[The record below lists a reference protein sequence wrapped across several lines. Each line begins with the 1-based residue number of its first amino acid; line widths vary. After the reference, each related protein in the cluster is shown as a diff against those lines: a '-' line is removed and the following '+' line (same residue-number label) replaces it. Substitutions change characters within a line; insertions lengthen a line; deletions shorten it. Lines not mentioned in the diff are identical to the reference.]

1 MYIFFLVLKN
11 KMDHFRFCQLCR
23 NCKKG
28 SKVFKIM
35 LNYYDEN
42 GKINLNPMER
52 IRNFAFQC
60 QFCCAISVVDFD
72 QVCNA
77 STVIEMKKIEKETKE
92 EIEKLIA
99 DLFVLLKLICSK

>member
-1 MYIFFLVLKN
+1 
-11 KMDHFRFCQLCR
+11 MDHFRFCQLCR

-60 QFCCAISVVDFD
+60 QFCCAVSVVDFD
-72 QVCNA
+72 QVFNA

>member
-1 MYIFFLVLKN
+1 MG
-11 KMDHFRFCQLCR
+11 HFRFCQLCR

-60 QFCCAISVVDFD
+60 QFCCAVSVVDFD

>member
-28 SKVFKIM
+28 SKVFFFF

-60 QFCCAISVVDFD
+60 QFCCAVSVVDFD